1 MGVGILLCLPDS
13 YRETQKIL
21 RTAGQNYFK
30 KTKIY
35 APKNKNR
42 NFAKFQ
48 IIGNINL

>member
-42 NFAKFQ
+42 NFA
-48 IIGNINL
+48 